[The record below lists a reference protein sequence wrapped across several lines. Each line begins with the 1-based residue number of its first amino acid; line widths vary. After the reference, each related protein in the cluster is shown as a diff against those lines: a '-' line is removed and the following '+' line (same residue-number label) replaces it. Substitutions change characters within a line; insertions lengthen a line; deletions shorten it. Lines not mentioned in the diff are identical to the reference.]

1 MLLLIDIGNTRIKWA
16 RADARQAALQD
27 APQDALEGE
36 LELTEQSAA
45 VHANWTEQD
54 FVQQV
59 LDAGPRAERVLI
71 ANVGGKRMGDLVLA
85 ALMRRW
91 QLQPQ
96 FMQSPAAAAG
106 IRNAYPEPANLGV
119 DRWMAMLGARA
130 LEAGPLCVVS
140 VGTAMT
146 IDGVDAGGQHLGGVI
161 VPGPDLMVSSLLK
174 NTSEIAQRAA
184 TGRTQAQLFADNT
197 LGAIQ
202 QGAVQA
208 LAALVDR
215 ALETM
220 QAQLGQAPALLI
232 TGGASATLRGALRVS
247 GRDIPDL
254 VLRGLLV
261 AAAQPEST

>member
-16 RADARQAALQD
+16 RADARGLGEQA
-27 APQDALEGE
+27 
-36 LELTEQSAA
+36 AA

-54 FVQQV
+54 FIAQIVN
-59 LDAGPRAERVLI
+59 AGPRAERVLI
-71 ANVGGKRMGDLVLA
+71 ANVGGKRMGDLAQA
-85 ALMRRW
+85 ALLRNW

-96 FMQSPAAAAG
+96 FMQSPVAAAG
-106 IRNAYPEPANLGV
+106 IRNAYPEPAKLGV
-119 DRWMAMLGARA
+119 DRWLAMLGARS
-130 LEAGPLCVVS
+130 LEAGPVCVVS

-146 IDGVDAGGQHLGGVI
+146 IDGVDASGRHLGGVI

-184 TGRTQAQLFADNT
+184 SGRTQDQLFADNT

-208 LAALVDR
+208 LAALIDR
-215 ALETM
+215 ACESMRT
-220 QAQLGQAPALLI
+220 QLGQAPALML
-232 TGGASATLRGALRVS
+232 TGGASPRVRAAIHVA
-247 GRDIPDL
+247 GREIPDL

-261 AAAQPEST
+261 AAAEPESPPA

>member
-16 RADARQAALQD
+16 RADAQGL
-27 APQDALEGE
+27 G
-36 LELTEQSAA
+36 EQSAA

-59 LDAGPRAERVLI
+59 LAAGPKAERVLI
-71 ANVGGKRMGDLVLA
+71 ANVGGKRMGDLAQA
-85 ALMRRW
+85 ALLQQW
-91 QLQPQ
+91 QLQAQ
-96 FMQSPAAAAG
+96 FMQSPAAGAG
-106 IRNAYPEPANLGV
+106 LRNAYPEPAKLGV
-119 DRWMAMLGARA
+119 DRWMAMLGGRS
-130 LEAGPLCVVS
+130 LEAGPICVVS

-146 IDGVDAGGQHLGGVI
+146 IDGLDASGRHLGGVI

-184 TGRTQAQLFADNT
+184 TGRTQEQLFADNT

-215 ALETM
+215 AVETM
-220 QAQLGQAPALLI
+220 RDQLGHAPALLL
-232 TGGASATLRGALRVS
+232 TGGASARLRGAIRSPGKEV
-247 GRDIPDL
+247 PDL
-254 VLRGLLV
+254 VLRGLCV
-261 AAAQPEST
+261 AANQPE

>member
-16 RADARQAALQD
+16 RADAR
-27 APQDALEGE
+27 GVG
-36 LELTEQSAA
+36 EQSAA

-59 LDAGPRAERVLI
+59 LDTGPKAERVVI
-71 ANVGGKRMGDLVLA
+71 ANVGGKRMGDLTQA
-85 ALMRRW
+85 ALLRQW
-91 QLQPQ
+91 QLQAQ
-96 FMQSPAAAAG
+96 FMQSPVAAAG
-106 IRNAYPEPANLGV
+106 LRNAYPDPAKLGV
-119 DRWMAMLGARA
+119 DRWMAMLGGRS
-130 LEAGPLCVVS
+130 LETGPICVVS

-146 IDGVDAGGQHLGGVI
+146 IDGVDAGGRHLGGVI

-184 TGRTQAQLFADNT
+184 TGRTQEQLFADNT

-215 ALETM
+215 AVETM
-220 QAQLGQAPALLI
+220 RDQLGQAPSLLL
-232 TGGASATLRGALRVS
+232 TGGASPRLRGAIRTA

-254 VLRGLLV
+254 VLRGLIV
-261 AAAQPEST
+261 AAAPI

>member
-16 RADARQAALQD
+16 RADAQ
-27 APQDALEGE
+27 GIG
-36 LELTEQSAA
+36 EQSAV

-59 LDAGPRAERVLI
+59 LDTGPKAERVVI
-71 ANVGGKRMGDLVLA
+71 ANVGGQRMGDLVQA
-85 ALMRRW
+85 ALLRSW

-96 FMQSPAAAAG
+96 FMQSPAEG
-106 IRNAYPEPANLGV
+106 CGLRNAYPEPAKLGV
-119 DRWMAMLGARA
+119 DRWMAMLGGRA
-130 LEAGPLCVVS
+130 LETGPICVVS

-146 IDGVDAGGQHLGGVI
+146 IDAVDANNRHLGGVI

-184 TGRTQAQLFADNT
+184 TGRTQEQLFADNT

-215 ALETM
+215 AVATM
-220 QAQLGQAPALLI
+220 RDQLGQPPVLLL
-232 TGGASATLRGALRVS
+232 TGGASPRVRGAIRS
-247 GRDIPDL
+247 PCRDIPDL

-261 AAAQPEST
+261 AASQPELP

>member
-16 RADARQAALQD
+16 RAEPPAAN
-27 APQDALEGE
+27 GE
-36 LELTEQSAA
+36 LRLGEHSAA

-59 LDAGPRAERVLI
+59 LNSGPTAQRVLI
-71 ANVGGKRMGDLVLA
+71 GNVGGKRMGDLARA
-85 ALMRRW
+85 ALLRTW

-96 FMQSPAAAAG
+96 FMQSPAAGAG

-119 DRWMAMLGARA
+119 DRWLGMLGARA
-130 LEAGPLCVVS
+130 LEAGPVCVVS
-140 VGTAMT
+140 VGTALT
-146 IDGVDAGGQHLGGVI
+146 IDGLDASGQHLGGVI

-184 TGRTQAQLFADNT
+184 GGRTQEQLFADNT

-215 ALETM
+215 AVETM
-220 QAQLGQAPALLI
+220 QSQVGRAPVLLI
-232 TGGASATLRGALRVS
+232 TGGASPKLRGVIRSA
-247 GRDIPDL
+247 GTEIPDL

-261 AAAQPEST
+261 VAAQPE